1 MTATKQAIARVPVA
15 PTKTAL
21 KRQAANE
28 PAQVNVASIP
38 AELKA
43 IPRWVVW
50 KYVDGRKLPF
60 DANNYTPASSTD
72 PSTWASFNE
81 AWLTHTDGGF
91 AGIGIVLDGTDRL
104 AGIDLDGCVVDGVP
118 TSEALALLASM
129 EARYIEVSPSG
140 KGLRAFGYADALTA
154 GANGQIG
161 GLKAELYSKGR
172 YLTVTGNSLQTGPLS
187 ELVGFAEAAQ
197 AARDGKKAA
206 REATKP
212 PAPTYA
218 PPSPAKAAYGAD
230 KRVQAYVDAAIDGAT
245 KAVASAGE
253 GTRNDTLNSAALG
266 LFRLREADP
275 STVWQALT
283 NAALAAGLDP
293 REVAATL
300 ASARNAADNM
310 QPRPMPPPEQRS
322 DWHGFTSEPQQWRGE
337 GDDDDDG
344 AIEPVLKPVDV
355 LGVWDE
361 PSEPTK
367 FLFDGRIPRGTTSL
381 FGAHGGVGKSTIAL
395 MLCVAAATGQPL
407 FGAPTAPTAPTY
419 APTAPTCAIFVSLED
434 GAHVV
439 RHRLGAICRWMNVNP
454 RDLAGK
460 LHIVDGTENPELF
473 MADSRNGSGAPTRA
487 YSELR
492 TLVQQTGAGL
502 VVIDNASDAFGGDE
516 IVRRQVR
523 AFIRSLNDIAKES
536 DAAVVLLAHVNKT
549 SARNGSGFGGDSEG
563 YSGSTAW
570 HNSTRSRLF
579 LSRNKD
585 DTLSLEHQ
593 KNNLG
598 RRQEPLTLLWP
609 DNGFPQVAGHVGQ
622 VDYSALDEAAESR
635 QQDKNAEAVLKMLA
649 EFESRKQYAS
659 PAATARNN
667 VFALLRG
674 EPMFKRLHIGKD
686 HLSAI
691 VNQCQRAGWI
701 DMLEYRTQD
710 RKERQR
716 WTVTERGREWARIPS
731 APTAPTA
738 PTCHVSAEGAEG
750 ADWVRPPRPHP

>member
-1 MTATKQAIARVPVA
+1 
-15 PTKTAL
+15 
-21 KRQAANE
+21 
-28 PAQVNVASIP
+28 
-38 AELKA
+38 
-43 IPRWVVW
+43 
-50 KYVDGRKLPF
+50 
-60 DANNYTPASSTD
+60 
-72 PSTWASFNE
+72 
-81 AWLTHTDGGF
+81 
-91 AGIGIVLDGTDRL
+91 
-104 AGIDLDGCVVDGVP
+104 
-118 TSEALALLASM
+118 
-129 EARYIEVSPSG
+129 
-140 KGLRAFGYADALTA
+140 
-154 GANGQIG
+154 
-161 GLKAELYSKGR
+161 
-172 YLTVTGNSLQTGPLS
+172 
-187 ELVGFAEAAQ
+187 
-197 AARDGKKAA
+197 
-206 REATKP
+206 
-212 PAPTYA
+212 
-218 PPSPAKAAYGAD
+218 
-230 KRVQAYVDAAIDGAT
+230 
-245 KAVASAGE
+245 
-253 GTRNDTLNSAALG
+253 
-266 LFRLREADP
+266 
-275 STVWQALT
+275 
-283 NAALAAGLDP
+283 
-293 REVAATL
+293 
-300 ASARNAADNM
+300 
-310 QPRPMPPPEQRS
+310 
-322 DWHGFTSEPQQWRGE
+322 
-337 GDDDDDG
+337 
-344 AIEPVLKPVDV
+344 
-355 LGVWDE
+355 
-361 PSEPTK
+361 
-367 FLFDGRIPRGTTSL
+367 
-381 FGAHGGVGKSTIAL
+381 
-395 MLCVAAATGQPL
+395 
-407 FGAPTAPTAPTY
+407 
-419 APTAPTCAIFVSLED
+419 
-434 GAHVV
+434 
-439 RHRLGAICRWMNVNP
+439 MNVNP

-492 TLVQQTGAGL
+492 ALVRQTGAGL

-585 DTLSLEHQ
+585 NTLSLEHQ